1 VIKKLFLLAGM
12 LLALGTM
19 VSADVPLPPCDP
31 KCTLATVAP

>member
-1 VIKKLFLLAGM
+1 MIKKLFLLAGM

-31 KCTLATVAP
+31 KCKFATMAP